1 MHTKIAVTGIP
12 GSNKT
17 LIALALS
24 YITEIPFI
32 QNRTMYEWR
41 RLYDIAG
48 TGEKTAWKDMF
59 LIAVSSF
66 VERMETEARFDRF
79 ISDGAVF
86 SESVYLQSVADGE
99 KNTKVRREREHIV
112 QGLEHVCMSY
122 ATKQYDAI
130 IHLCNGK
137 DSSANERYALLYRK
151 YDMPYKEYQANDIAG
166 TLTDVLADLNL
177 KAKSSVERGIYQAEK
192 TLLKNTI

>member
-1 MHTKIAVTGIP
+1 MNTKIAVTGIP
-12 GSNKT
+12 CSNKT
-17 LIALALS
+17 LIALSLS

-32 QNRTMYEWR
+32 QNRTMYEWHQ
-41 RLYDIAG
+41 LYDISG

-59 LIAVSSF
+59 LIAASSF
-66 VERMETEARFDRF
+66 VERTETESKYDCF

-86 SESVYLQSVADGE
+86 SESVYLQSVDDRE
-99 KNTKVRREREHIV
+99 EPPKVQREREKII

-137 DSSANERYALLYRK
+137 NTQANEPYIRLYRE
-151 YDMPYKEYQANDIAG
+151 YGMPYRQYRANDIAG
-166 TLTDVLADLNL
+166 TLTNVLADLNL

-192 TLLKNTI
+192 ALLIHKV